1 VVAALLGFTRD
12 ISYEG
17 QAAIWLEELA
27 RTSSAS
33 GAWEF
38 PFERGEL
45 DWRPAINEVI
55 AARQEGV
62 DRRDI
67 ARMFHRGLARAVANA
82 ALDLAAAHQ
91 VNHVVLSGGVFQ
103 NTLLSSDIMA
113 SLSGTPVQVLTNS
126 AVPPN
131 DGGIS
136 LGQAAIAALWRSGC
150 TEAAHGDS

>member
-1 VVAALLGFTRD
+1 MNRKSMV
-12 ISYEG
+12 SSG
-17 QAAIWLEELA
+17 QALIAAPII
-27 RTSSAS
+27 SAS
-33 GAWEF
+33 RWQTV
-38 PFERGEL
+38 PV
-45 DWRPAINEVI
+45 VI
-55 AARQEGV
+55 CCTREA
-62 DRRDI
+62 
-67 ARMFHRGLARAVANA
+67 ARAVANA

-113 SLSGTPVQVLTNS
+113 SLSGTPVRVLTNS